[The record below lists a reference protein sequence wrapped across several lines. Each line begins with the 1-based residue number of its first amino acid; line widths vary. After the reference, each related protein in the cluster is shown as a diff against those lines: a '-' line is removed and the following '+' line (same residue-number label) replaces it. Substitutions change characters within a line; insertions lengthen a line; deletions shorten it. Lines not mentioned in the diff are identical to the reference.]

1 MRLSIFIRFISI
13 TMMFMWVLSG
23 CGGSDSTD
31 EKENND
37 QAVEEASGEEMDE
50 ENSTEEVSEVTNT
63 NANSSEG
70 EGSESKETEAEWDVS
85 KLQQIKGFTDIMDK
99 FSLISYSFNSP
110 GSSLKITM
118 QRVGEEEVNGE
129 LTNHIKVNMEEDG
142 GSGEAI
148 ELWVTSEGET
158 KRMVAGGERM
168 EGEMLQMAGQSYVMM
183 LLMPFNMTDRTE
195 VTNILKN
202 QTEYPGVKVSKLS
215 KDQKTIGDV
224 KMDTYTYEVTS
235 EGEKSTWE
243 VGDLGDYQVMTS
255 WKVQQEEGDAS
266 FQISDLELRR

>member
-1 MRLSIFIRFISI
+1 MKLPVFIRFISI
-13 TMMFMWVLSG
+13 AMMFMWVLSG
-23 CGGSDSTD
+23 CGGSDSTN

-37 QAVEEASGEEMDE
+37 QAVEESSGEEMDE
-50 ENSTEEVSEVTNT
+50 ENSTEEVSELTDT
-63 NANSSEG
+63 GTDTSESEG
-70 EGSESKETEAEWDVS
+70 TETEAEWDVS
-85 KLQQIKGFTDIMDK
+85 KLKQIKGFTDIMDK
-99 FSLISYSFNSP
+99 FSLISYSFDSP

-148 ELWVTSEGET
+148 ELWVSSEGET

-202 QTEYPGVKVSKLS
+202 QTEYPGVKVSKLG
-215 KDQKTIGDV
+215 KDQKTIGEV

-243 VGDLGDYQVMTS
+243 VGDLGEYQVMTS
-255 WKVQQEEGDAS
+255 WRVQQDQGDAS